1 MSERASP
8 FSPVTRRHQRGL
20 VVLLVAAGVV
30 NYLDRS
36 TLAIANTTIAGEL
49 KLSPSEMGA
58 LLSAFAW
65 AYAVAQLPAGALT
78 GRFGPRPVLAAAMIV
93 WSLAQTISGAVGS
106 YFQFLIARVG
116 LGLGESPMFTAGA
129 RAIVDW
135 YPLRMRGGPLG
146 LFNSASSLGPA
157 VAPPILT
164 ALMLAAGW
172 RWMFVAM
179 GAAGVLMAI
188 AWLIFYRDPAKARLP
203 AEDLA
208 ILRVDEHGGGTPPL
222 GSWLALFRVPA
233 SWAMMGGL
241 FGLVYV
247 TWLYA
252 SWLPAYLETSRH
264 VGTAATG
271 VLAAIP
277 QFAGFAGGCLAG
289 YASDALARRGME
301 PVRARKLP
309 TVIGLVLAAVLTAL
323 VPAVDSTAGVV
334 GLISLAM
341 FFAYAAGSC
350 SWALGASLTP
360 PQLVA
365 TLEAI
370 QNVGGSFGGAL
381 APFVTGIVVERTGG
395 FGPAFLIAAAAA
407 FASAVSYAL
416 VEPTAY
422 RHLSNANARD

>member
-1 MSERASP
+1 MSDGVPR
-8 FSPVTRRHQRGL
+8 FSPVTRRRQRGL
-20 VVLLVAAGVV
+20 VALLVLAGVV

-36 TLAIANTTIAGEL
+36 TLAIANTTIAAEL

-65 AYAVAQLPAGALT
+65 AYAMAQLPAGALT
-78 GRFGPRPVLAAAMIV
+78 GRFGPRPVLGAAMIV
-93 WSLAQTISGAVGS
+93 WSLAQTASGAVGS
-106 YFQFLIARVG
+106 YVQFLVARVG

-135 YPLRMRGGPLG
+135 YPLRTRGGPLG

-157 VAPPILT
+157 VAPPVLT

-179 GAAGVLMAI
+179 GAAGVLVAI
-188 AWLIFYRDPAKARLP
+188 LWFAFYRDPERARLP
-203 AEDLA
+203 VRDIAVLQADDQERHVPVLA
-208 ILRVDEHGGGTPPL
+208 
-222 GSWLALFRVPA
+222 SWLALFRVPT

-252 SWLPAYLETSRH
+252 SWLPAYLETERH

-309 TVIGLVLAAVLTAL
+309 TVVGLVLAAILTAI
-323 VPAVDSTAGVV
+323 VPLAGSTTAVVT
-334 GLISLAM
+334 LISFAM

-360 PQLVA
+360 PHLVA

-381 APFVTGIVVERTGG
+381 APFVTGVVVERTGG
-395 FGPAFLIAAAAA
+395 FGPAFLIAAGAA

-416 VEPTAY
+416 VDAKAY
-422 RHLSNANARD
+422 RRPPNANARD

>member
-1 MSERASP
+1 MSERVSP
-8 FSPVTRRHQRGL
+8 FRPVTRRHQRGL
-20 VVLLVAAGVV
+20 VVLLVVAGVV

-36 TLAIANTTIAGEL
+36 TLAIANTTIAAEL

-65 AYAVAQLPAGALT
+65 AYAAAQLPAGALT

-93 WSLAQTISGAVGS
+93 WSLAQTVSGAVGS

-179 GAAGVLMAI
+179 GAAGVLVAV
-188 AWLIFYRDPAKARLP
+188 AWLIFYRDPAAARLP

-208 ILRVDEHGGGTPPL
+208 ILRVDEDEGGTPPL
-222 GSWLALFRVPA
+222 GSWPALFRVPA

-252 SWLPAYLETSRH
+252 TWLPAYLETSRH
-264 VGTAATG
+264 VGMAATG

-301 PVRARKLP
+301 AVRARKLP

-360 PQLVA
+360 PRLVA

-407 FASAVSYAL
+407 LASAVSYGL

>member
-1 MSERASP
+1 MSERVSP
-8 FSPVTRRHQRGL
+8 FRPVTRRHQRGL
-20 VVLLVAAGVV
+20 VVLLVVAGVV

-36 TLAIANTTIAGEL
+36 TLAIANTTIAAEL

-65 AYAVAQLPAGALT
+65 AYAAAQLPAGALT

-93 WSLAQTISGAVGS
+93 WSLAQTVSGAVGS

-179 GAAGVLMAI
+179 GAAGVLVAV
-188 AWLIFYRDPAKARLP
+188 AWLIFYRDPAAARLP

-208 ILRVDEHGGGTPPL
+208 ILRVDEDEGGTPPL
-222 GSWLALFRVPA
+222 GSWPALFRVPA

-252 SWLPAYLETSRH
+252 TWLPAYLETSRH
-264 VGTAATG
+264 VGMAATG

-301 PVRARKLP
+301 AVRARKLP
-309 TVIGLVLAAVLTAL
+309 TVVGLVLAAVLTAL

-360 PQLVA
+360 PRLVA

-407 FASAVSYAL
+407 LASAVSYGL